1 MTLAV
6 VRHRVRDYAAWRKV
20 YDEFAPAQQAGG
32 VTAQS
37 VYQVAGD
44 PNEVLVLHEFPDRAS
59 ADAFMASS
67 ELRQAMERAGVE
79 GEPRIEL
86 VEKAK

>member
-20 YDEFAPAQQAGG
+20 YDEFASGQQAGG

-37 VYQVAGD
+37 VYQDADD
-44 PNEVLVLHEFPDRAS
+44 PNDVLVLHHFPDRAT
-59 ADAFMASS
+59 AEAFMASP

-86 VEKAK
+86 VEEAR